1 MAESTG
7 QHAGKIGQR
16 LGNYQLVSL
25 LGTGGF
31 AEVYLGE
38 HIHLSTY
45 AAIKVLHT
53 RLSTDEVEKFRAQA
67 RIIARLVHPNIVR
80 VLDFGIQD
88 MTPFLVMEYAPH
100 GTLRERCPKGMPLAI
115 ETILPYVAQ
124 VAEALQY
131 AHDDRLIH
139 RDIKPENMFVGR
151 RNEILLGDFGIA
163 LVAQSSRY
171 QGLQDMAGTMAYM
184 APEQIEG
191 TPGLA
196 SDQYSLD
203 IVVYEW
209 LSGDRPFHGSLTEI
223 IAQHLSVP
231 PKPLRDKNRAIL
243 PDVERVVMTAL
254 AKDPKA
260 RFSSVKAFANALL
273 QAAAPER
280 PVVVM
285 SPSTVP
291 PSLGAAVTDPAIP
304 ATQPLAR
311 GDATS
316 MVLCIYRG
324 HSDRVNALAWSPDSR
339 SIASGSDDKTLQVWD
354 ALTASHMTTVGES
367 SSVKA
372 ISWSQQS
379 DLIAYGSGDATVQIW
394 DRGSQRKIYT
404 YRRHSSPVIAVA
416 WSPRGPFIASVSHET
431 SVQVWQLPN
440 APEIA
445 PAGSILQGQSSNV
458 RAISWSPDGTRL
470 ASGGKD
476 GIVQVWDMATG
487 ACITTY
493 RGHSDWVDSVAWS
506 PGGTAIASGAWDSKV
521 KVWQVEL
528 LQQEPQQMLP
538 QNHSVTYYGHTSY
551 VYSIA
556 WSPDGGRIASASKD
570 ATVHIWDAASGRCI
584 FVYRGHTTSVKAVAW
599 SPDGK
604 YLTSAGDD
612 QTVQVWTAP

>member
-7 QHAGKIGQR
+7 QHAEKIGQR
-16 LGNYQLVSL
+16 LGNYLLTSL
-25 LGTGGF
+25 LGAGGF
-31 AEVYLGE
+31 AAVYLGE
-38 HIHLSTY
+38 HIHLSTL

-53 RLSTDEVEKFRAQA
+53 RLSPDEVEKFRAEA

-80 VLDFGIQD
+80 VLDFGVQD

-100 GTLRERCPKGMPLAI
+100 GTLRERCPKGTPLSI

-131 AHDDRLIH
+131 AHDDKVIH

-191 TPGLA
+191 RPQRA
-196 SDQYSLD
+196 SDQYSLG

-223 IAQHLSVP
+223 VAQHLSVP
-231 PKPLRDKNRAIL
+231 PRPLRERNRAIL

-254 AKDPKA
+254 AKDPNA
-260 RFSSVKAFANALL
+260 RFGSVKAFANALL
-273 QAAAPER
+273 QAAATSER
-280 PVVVM
+280 PIVVM

-291 PSLGAAVTDPAIP
+291 PSLGAAITDPAMP
-304 ATQPLAR
+304 ATQPLSR
-311 GDATS
+311 GEATS

-324 HSDRVNALAWSPDSR
+324 HSDKVNALAWSPDSR
-339 SIASGSDDKTLQVWD
+339 TIASGGDDKTLQVWD
-354 ALTASHMTTVGES
+354 ALTAAHMVTVGES

-379 DLIAYGSGDATVQIW
+379 DLIAYGSGDATVQVW
-394 DRGSQRKIYT
+394 DRANQRKIYT
-404 YRRHSSPVIAVA
+404 YRGHSSPVIAVA
-416 WSPRGPFIASVSHET
+416 WSPSGPFIASASHEAN
-431 SVQVWQLPN
+431 VQVWQLPDST
-440 APEIA
+440 EMT
-445 PAGSILQGQSSNV
+445 PAGSILQGHSSSV
-458 RAISWSPDGTRL
+458 RTVGWSPDGTRL

-506 PGGTAIASGAWDSKV
+506 PDGTAIASGAWDSKGKYGRRDHSSKSRNRCHLRATFSLTMV
-521 KVWQVEL
+521 IPRTSTALAGRPTARVS
-528 LQQEPQQMLP
+528 LQPAKMPPSMYGMLP
-538 QNHSVTYYGHTSY
+538 PAGAFS
-551 VYSIA
+551 SIA
-556 WSPDGGRIASASKD
+556 VIQR
-570 ATVHIWDAASGRCI
+570 V
-584 FVYRGHTTSVKAVAW
+584 
-599 SPDGK
+599 
-604 YLTSAGDD
+604 
-612 QTVQVWTAP
+612 